1 MQRVLT
7 DDKMMYDACPDCR
20 KKVQDEPA
28 GYRCENCNKT
38 HSTMVPTYMMNAKI
52 SDLSGSIYIQF
63 PRELGDSIIGMSAKE
78 FREYKEQNSH
88 DPEAVR
94 NYL

>member
-1 MQRVLT
+1 MLT
-7 DDKMMYDACPDCR
+7 DDKMMYNACPDCR
-20 KKVQDEPA
+20 KKVLDEPA

-38 HSTMVPTYMMNAKI
+38 HSRMIPTYMLSAKI
-52 SDLSGSIYIQF
+52 SDLSGSMYIQF
-63 PRELGDSIIGMSAKE
+63 ARELGDVIMGGKSAGE
-78 FREYKEQNSH
+78 FRDFKEANSD